1 MPKRITSDSLNWKVS
16 KQFIADIDWLNI
28 WHLNWHF
35 SSDVSSFISWQVL
48 CECSFILCLYD
59 DLFFLRHVKCLVRGG
74 GLSKLTEML
83 LADPPSSGASRKLRW
98 PRQMACCATWS
109 EQGDAESSR
118 WSTPVWNSH
127 KDWTHPA
134 AVLRDWEGA
143 AGRGKGGGVATALGG
158 GSPPAG
164 PIWVEKQPRGSSIS
178 SRGSPWWPV
187 AAGETASALSYRSV
201 CMWSACTHTFLRG
214 LGGLKPL

>member
-1 MPKRITSDSLNWKVS
+1 MTSTLWKY
-16 KQFIADIDWLNI
+16 
-28 WHLNWHF
+28 
-35 SSDVSSFISWQVL
+35 SSFIPSPKESLVWTQEPQQSANRTCFSVSGWNIKRFCVSMITFSMMSQT
-48 CECSFILCLYD
+48 CEMSGE
-59 DLFFLRHVKCLVRGG
+59 RWR
-74 GLSKLTEML
+74 TEQ
-83 LADPPSSGASRKLRW
+83 ANWDAACWPPSSGPSRKLRC

-134 AVLRDWEGA
+134 AVLWDWEGA
-143 AGRGKGGGVATALGG
+143 AGRGKGGGVAATLGG

-164 PIWVEKQPRGSSIS
+164 PIWVEKQHRGSSIS
-178 SRGSPWWPV
+178 SRGSPGWPV
-187 AAGETASALSYRSV
+187 ATGETASALSYRSV
-201 CMWSACTHTFLRG
+201 CMWSARTHIFLHG